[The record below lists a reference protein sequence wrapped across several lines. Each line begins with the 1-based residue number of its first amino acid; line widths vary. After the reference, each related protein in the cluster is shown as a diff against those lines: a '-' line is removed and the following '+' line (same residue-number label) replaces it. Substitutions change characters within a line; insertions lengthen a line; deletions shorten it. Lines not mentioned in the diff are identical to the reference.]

1 MRSLWLTVFHV
12 SVTWSHEF
20 EAARIVASTQQIPK
34 QEFNVHPYLQ
44 NGAKWLTLLWS
55 ESTQL
60 TMDKAD
66 PVLYYLHHPAPSTHS
81 ILMLPP
87 KERGLEIQFPPK
99 FWIEGCCLEVSQV
112 LSSCFVLVSDLV
124 NEKKSSWGHFMSAG
138 ISGYPSSPI
147 CLSQALGMGCQARWR
162 IGKLRT
168 VDPSWKGWKLTWE
181 DLLERYQALKCLVS
195 GKQFLSVLSH
205 IFSLFTIKMTFFD
218 FM

>member
-87 KERGLEIQFPPK
+87 KERGLEIQFPPSSGSKGAAWRFHK
-99 FWIEGCCLEVSQV
+99 FFQVVLFWLVILSMKKSQV
-112 LSSCFVLVSDLV
+112 GVTLCQLEYQDILQVRSAFLRRWEWAAKLVGGLASYV
-124 NEKKSSWGHFMSAG
+124 PWIPVEKGGNWH
-138 ISGYPSSPI
+138 
-147 CLSQALGMGCQARWR
+147 
-162 IGKLRT
+162 GKI
-168 VDPSWKGWKLTWE
+168 
-181 DLLERYQALKCLVS
+181 LLERYQALKCLAS

-205 IFSLFTIKMTFFD
+205 
-218 FM
+218 